1 MRTAAV
7 LLILAAAITLQT
19 TFARFFVGRMTVDLV
34 LVAVVYVALSFGP
47 VAGLLGGSAAGLA
60 QDALAGGIIGIGGLA
75 KTIVGFVAGTIGS
88 QFIVSSALPR
98 FVMFFVASIVHTA
111 CFLGVYALLP
121 DARPI
126 GVSYGQIALQAAA
139 NGAIGL
145 LSFQAVEGLPG
156 ILQRRRIN
164 RAYRRRRV

>member
-1 MRTAAV
+1 MRTLIV
-7 LLILAAAITLQT
+7 LLILGAAITLQT
-19 TFARFFVGRMTVDLV
+19 TFARFFVGRVTIDLV

-47 VAGLLGGSAAGLA
+47 VAGLLGGTAAGLA
-60 QDALAGGIIGIGGLA
+60 QDALSGGILGIGGLA
-75 KTIVGFVAGTIGS
+75 KTIVGFLAGTIGA

-111 CFLGVYALLP
+111 CFMGIYALLP
-121 DARPI
+121 DARTTAVP
-126 GVSYGQIALQAAA
+126 YGQIALQALG

-156 ILQRRRIN
+156 MVQRRRMN

>member
-1 MRTAAV
+1 MRTVAV
-7 LLILAAAITLQT
+7 LLILAAAITLQA
-19 TFARFFVGRMTVDLV
+19 TFARFFVNRMTVDLV
-34 LVAVVYVALSFGP
+34 LVAIVYVALSFGP
-47 VAGLLGGSAAGLA
+47 VAGLLGGTAAGLA
-60 QDALAGGIIGIGGLA
+60 QDALGGGIIGIGGLA
-75 KTIVGFVAGTIGS
+75 KSIVGFAAGTIGS

-98 FVMFFVASIVHTA
+98 FVMFFFASIVHTA

-121 DARPI
+121 DARPTA
-126 GVSYGQIALQAAA
+126 VPYGQIALQAAG

-145 LSFQAVEGLPG
+145 LSFQTVEGLPG

>member
-1 MRTAAV
+1 VRALVV
-7 LLILAAAITLQT
+7 LLILVAAITLQT
-19 TFARFFVGRMTVDLV
+19 TISRFFVGRMPLDLV

-47 VAGLLGGSAAGLA
+47 VAGLLGGTVAGLV
-60 QDALAGGIIGIGGLA
+60 QDALSGGILGIGGLA
-75 KTIVGFVAGTIGS
+75 KTIVGFLAGTIGT

-111 CFLGVYALLP
+111 CFMGIYALLP
-121 DARPI
+121 EARATAVP
-126 GVSYGQIALQAAA
+126 YGQIALQAFG

-156 ILQRRRIN
+156 LVQRRRMS
-164 RAYRRRRV
+164 RSYRRRRV